1 MQVKDGISICA
12 TIHCP
17 PAQTFQRFDRIFL
30 LQRGRVVFF
39 GQNNAAAAGYFQE
52 GFPEVCISR
61 SSYIVSV
68 KSAMLHNP

>member
-1 MQVKDGISICA
+1 MLLQVEDGITICA

-39 GQNNAAAAGYFQE
+39 GQNNEAAASYFQE
-52 GFPEVCISR
+52 GFTEVSM
-61 SSYIVSV
+61 
-68 KSAMLHNP
+68 SAT